1 MILALQEAEYNNF
14 NQMIDNAN
22 IKVIILDTLKFTII
36 LLTFPI
42 WMIYKFLRFKF
53 NTLVKNA

>member
-1 MILALQEAEYNNF
+1 
-14 NQMIDNAN
+14 MIDNAN